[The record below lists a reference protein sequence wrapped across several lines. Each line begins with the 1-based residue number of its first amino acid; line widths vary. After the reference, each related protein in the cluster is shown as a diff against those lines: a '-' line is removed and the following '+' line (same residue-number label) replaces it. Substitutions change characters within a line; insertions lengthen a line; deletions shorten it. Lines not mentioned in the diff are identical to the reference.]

1 MPGGVTWEGDVDNEI
16 IFGTMW
22 LDALDGDQGDDILY
36 GFEGD
41 DTMTGG
47 YGVDRLFGD
56 AGDDT
61 MFLGDTTSPTE
72 RPTITAAGMYGE
84 TLTNT
89 VTFSTGDNSGDF
101 ASGGTGNDFIVGT
114 NESNNMFGG
123 PGHDVLLAYN
133 SLLVPN

>member
-1 MPGGVTWEGDVDNEI
+1 
-16 IFGTMW
+16 MW
-22 LDALDGDQGDDILY
+22 LDNLDGNDGDDILY

-41 DTMTGG
+41 DVMTGG
-47 YGVDRLFGD
+47 YGADRLFGD

-61 MFLGDTTSPTE
+61 IFLGDTTSPIV
-72 RPTITAAGMYGE
+72 RPVITDAGSYGE
-84 TLTNT
+84 LLDNT
-89 VTFSTGDNSGDF
+89 VAYSEGMATDIGDF

-133 SLLVPN
+133 SLLTPN